1 MEKVL
6 ELYKYV
12 DGVNDTPFP
21 SSGDGQL
28 RSRSFRYDAKRMGG
42 APTITLTA
50 MYPSCLDNE
59 WDKNV
64 YASFNGERYYLKQ
77 TPTSSYSNEDTRY
90 KHEVELVSERM
101 ILDNIYF
108 YDVVQENT
116 DVDKPVSNSSK
127 FAFFGDIEEYV
138 ARLNSSLS
146 WSNVDYHVVID
157 EGIFSEEKQVSFEN
171 QVITVALQE
180 IYNIYQIPYYFVGK
194 TIHVGVYQESI
205 EHLFKYGIENS
216 LLSITKDNANAK
228 IINRITGVGS
238 SDNIPYYYPND
249 DEKGVTR
256 PLLNG
261 SKDGVEIIDASK
273 YRKVRLSDRFNF
285 SGSLQT
291 STPLIDENKY
301 TLGDLRYESSKD
313 GKGQY
318 SLDFYYS
325 FTLNQQDDVFF
336 GVNSLYENNVD
347 LRYEVYKTSGQHFGY
362 FTGVNTLSLTG
373 GTYNFIIR
381 WKFLYEGSLMSLEDN
396 LPMILE
402 HYLHA
407 FANVVVDAQNT
418 WTLKGIPVSLS
429 NYGLSVQNP
438 SDGDVLSIEQISYIN
453 TQPSLMPPIYR
464 STSGDE
470 RFYNAQNNT
479 YKDKNGNYY
488 TFDNEYSNINPR
500 EHIENF
506 DDIRPTIKNVTNS
519 EGYYIDRFIDFAYDL
534 YDNDDVDEEGKYIHK
549 YFYAKLN
556 KFDGENGFNLF
567 DHAID
572 ESEMVISMTSG
583 SCGSCSFKI
592 MVNKDTKKNTVQV
605 DEYGNL
611 LRDSD
616 GNVRFGSPQDKQNDT
631 INNQVW
637 IALEKD
643 AQTFGILMPNASKQY
658 RPIAG
663 DTFVILHIDLPKAYI
678 TAAEK
683 RLEDELIKYMHEN
696 NFEKFN
702 FSISFSR
709 IFFEEHP
716 EILQKLSENSK
727 LQVEYNG
734 TTYVLYVS
742 SLSYSMT
749 TDKPLPEIKVELDD
763 AITISQNQINK
774 IVEST
779 KKELISSV
787 NKDVFWVDIKGIPSW
802 ITSEKPKY
810 SYSELSGSA
819 SQIDGLWVVKTDA
832 NGQSYLYTTYQVATQ
847 LGITTFASNE
857 KVDIEGIYDG
867 LPIDNQTLYW
877 ELDENGKKT
886 VLKAK
891 GGGEGTLAGIEITGE
906 GNAITDVTPSSD
918 GTKLVFSK
926 GLTFVDKSYLDEN
939 FYTKTYI
946 ADTFYTKQYIE
957 DVFFKKDDAT
967 DLFVTLDE
975 TEQEI
980 LGIKVFKEG
989 IKIGNSRIH
998 QSQDGVLFLDG
1009 HLVVS
1014 GSVTMYGDNGDID
1027 IPTIWA
1033 GLPIDEKTLVRNE
1046 EGVLMVNPN
1055 IELGGASS
1063 WDEITGK
1070 PEWIGTSKPEYS
1082 YNEIKNIPDLTIYA
1096 SKDALKDYVS
1106 LTGTESVEGI
1116 KDFVNGI
1123 AIDGLSIYKSQDDVV
1138 YVDANLVVRGAV
1150 VMYGNAIADIPS
1162 FMESLLLDENT
1173 LTLNEEGRLTVI
1185 GGTGGGS
1192 IEHPLSWSG
1201 YSSGSY
1207 DGSAAK
1213 NFYIPSKV
1221 SELTNDS
1228 SFITSSAL
1236 SGYATES
1243 YVTSRGYITSSSLSG
1258 YATESWVNGKGY
1270 LTSSSLNG
1278 YATQSWVTGQGYAT
1292 SAALGGYLPKTGGT
1306 ITGDLLIDGT
1316 RAFMPMENSYGI
1328 YFKGLGVSL
1337 HKSHEYH
1344 NAVCTIETSGRVIFP
1359 QTPLVVGSTLATQDW
1374 VSGAYLPKSGGSMT
1388 GNLWIPAI
1396 YAKIIAASSGNA
1408 YITFYNSTNT
1418 SALGDIGVLST
1429 AKPAF
1434 YDYGSK
1440 VWLNLVYNT
1449 NWCTLNTDSS
1459 SNPYLLLRHSSG
1471 TTHYVQNYNS
1481 YLYLGAGSSKSLRI
1495 DTNGNCLAVGGIT
1508 QYSDERKKT
1517 IINHVQLSLREIADA
1532 PLIEHY
1538 YNSDERKTTHVGS
1551 IAQYWAGLNDW
1562 FCKQDDEG
1570 YYTME
1575 IQNAALASAISVA
1588 RELLK
1593 YETKT
1598 DKQIRRLKK
1607 RINELEEEIEK
1618 LKTA

>member
-1 MEKVL
+1 
-6 ELYKYV
+6 
-12 DGVNDTPFP
+12 
-21 SSGDGQL
+21 
-28 RSRSFRYDAKRMGG
+28 
-42 APTITLTA
+42 
-50 MYPSCLDNE
+50 
-59 WDKNV
+59 
-64 YASFNGERYYLKQ
+64 
-77 TPTSSYSNEDTRY
+77 
-90 KHEVELVSERM
+90 
-101 ILDNIYF
+101 
-108 YDVVQENT
+108 
-116 DVDKPVSNSSK
+116 
-127 FAFFGDIEEYV
+127 
-138 ARLNSSLS
+138 
-146 WSNVDYHVVID
+146 
-157 EGIFSEEKQVSFEN
+157 
-171 QVITVALQE
+171 
-180 IYNIYQIPYYFVGK
+180 
-194 TIHVGVYQESI
+194 
-205 EHLFKYGIENS
+205 
-216 LLSITKDNANAK
+216 
-228 IINRITGVGS
+228 
-238 SDNIPYYYPND
+238 
-249 DEKGVTR
+249 
-256 PLLNG
+256 
-261 SKDGVEIIDASK
+261 
-273 YRKVRLSDRFNF
+273 
-285 SGSLQT
+285 
-291 STPLIDENKY
+291 
-301 TLGDLRYESSKD
+301 
-313 GKGQY
+313 
-318 SLDFYYS
+318 
-325 FTLNQQDDVFF
+325 
-336 GVNSLYENNVD
+336 
-347 LRYEVYKTSGQHFGY
+347 
-362 FTGVNTLSLTG
+362 
-373 GTYNFIIR
+373 
-381 WKFLYEGSLMSLEDN
+381 
-396 LPMILE
+396 
-402 HYLHA
+402 
-407 FANVVVDAQNT
+407 
-418 WTLKGIPVSLS
+418 
-429 NYGLSVQNP
+429 
-438 SDGDVLSIEQISYIN
+438 
-453 TQPSLMPPIYR
+453 MPPIYR

-819 SQIDGLWVVKTDA
+819 SQSDGLWVVKTDA
-832 NGQSYLYTTYQVATQ
+832 NGQSYLYTTYPVATQ

-939 FYTKTYI
+939 FYDKTYI
-946 ADTFYTKQYIE
+946 D

-980 LGIKVFKEG
+980 LGIKIFNEG

-1033 GLPIDEKTLVRNE
+1033 GLPIDGNTLVRNE
-1046 EGVLMVNPN
+1046 EGILMVNPN

-1063 WDEITGK
+1063 WDEISGK
-1070 PEWIGTSKPEYS
+1070 PEWITDTKPSYTYSEISGT
-1082 YNEIKNIPDLTIYA
+1082 PDLSVYA
-1096 SKDALKDYVS
+1096 SKDDLKGYVS

-1123 AIDGLSIYKSQDDVV
+1123 AIDGLSIYKSKDDVV

-1150 VMYGNAIADIPS
+1150 VMYGDAIADIPS

-1192 IEHPLSWSG
+1192 IEYPLSWSG

-1207 DGSAAK
+1207 DGSVAK
-1213 NFYIPSKV
+1213 SIYIPSKV

-1228 SFITSSAL
+1228 SFITSSA
-1236 SGYATES
+1236 
-1243 YVTSRGYITSSSLSG
+1243 LSG

-1292 SAALGGYLPKTGGT
+1292 SA
-1306 ITGDLLIDGT
+1306 
-1316 RAFMPMENSYGI
+1316 
-1328 YFKGLGVSL
+1328 
-1337 HKSHEYH
+1337 
-1344 NAVCTIETSGRVIFP
+1344 
-1359 QTPLVVGSTLATQDW
+1359 TL
-1374 VSGAYLPKSGGSMT
+1374 GAYLPLTGGTLSGELKVEASAYFGTDEGCDIFLRRTNYLSYIHAVHSLGITTNSNRNNVVLAVMQNNVGIGTSNPEAKLDVNGGVIARGLIFAQASRQELISLKNTTSSAAYISMCSMNQNAKKWYIGSNINHHLVFRYSTDSGSTSTEYMYVENNGRLWVGST
-1388 GNLWIPAI
+1388 QSYLLNLHRKQNNGGAYVRYLASNQQVYSWAVGSNDKHKFAWFYQDTSQGIDASKMELDASGNLL
-1396 YAKIIAASSGNA
+1396 A
-1408 YITFYNSTNT
+1408 Y
-1418 SALGDIGVLST
+1418 GGV
-1429 AKPAF
+1429 
-1434 YDYGSK
+1434 
-1440 VWLNLVYNT
+1440 
-1449 NWCTLNTDSS
+1449 
-1459 SNPYLLLRHSSG
+1459 
-1471 TTHYVQNYNS
+1471 
-1481 YLYLGAGSSKSLRI
+1481 
-1495 DTNGNCLAVGGIT
+1495 T
-1508 QYSDERKKT
+1508 QYSDIRKKT
-1517 IINHVQLSLREIADA
+1517 VINHVQLSLKEVADA

-1562 FCKQDDEG
+1562 FCKKDDEG

-1575 IQNAALASAISVA
+1575 IQNAALASAISIA
-1588 RELLK
+1588 RELVK

-1598 DKQIRRLKK
+1598 DKQIKRLKK

>member
-157 EGIFSEEKQVSFEN
+157 DGIFSEEKQVSFEN

-261 SKDGVEIIDASK
+261 SKDGVKIIDASK

-402 HYLHA
+402 HYFHA

-519 EGYYIDRFIDFAYDL
+519 EGDYIDRFIDFAYDL

-819 SQIDGLWVVKTDA
+819 SQSDGLWVVKTDA
-832 NGQSYLYTTYQVATQ
+832 NGQSYLYTTYPVATQ

-939 FYTKTYI
+939 FHTKTYI

-1033 GLPIDEKTLVRNE
+1033 GLPIDENTLVRNE

-1070 PEWIGTSKPEYS
+1070 PEWITDTKPSYTYSEISGT
-1082 YNEIKNIPDLTIYA
+1082 PDLSVYA
-1096 SKDALKDYVS
+1096 SKDDLKGYVS

-1150 VMYGNAIADIPS
+1150 VMYGDAIADIPS

-1192 IEHPLSWSG
+1192 IEYPLSWSG

-1207 DGSAAK
+1207 DGSVAK
-1213 NFYIPSKV
+1213 SIYIPSKV

-1236 SGYATES
+1236 SGYATE
-1243 YVTSRGYITSSSLSG
+1243 T
-1258 YATESWVNGKGY
+1258 WVNNKGY

-1292 SAALGGYLPKTGGT
+1292 SAALGGYLPLTGGAL
-1306 ITGDLLIDGT
+1306 TGSLWIDGD
-1316 RAFMPMENSYGI
+1316 RAFMPMDTNGYGLYFAGLNINIHKNHSYQAPFIGSDANGNLQ
-1328 YFKGLGVSL
+1328 FAK
-1337 HKSHEYH
+1337 HP
-1344 NAVCTIETSGRVIFP
+1344 TISGSPI
-1359 QTPLVVGSTLATQDW
+1359 ATQGW
-1374 VSGAYLPKSGGSMT
+1374 VSGAYLPKSGGTITGDLTISGKTLYVDTIRGT
-1388 GNLWIPAI
+1388 GNYWIMGGGASGNISFGGYYAGCTTSLNGDTIKVVAGNFEKMLIQKGALYIRQDQWANGLRLERTVANSGAAI
-1396 YAKIIAASSGNA
+1396 SIYSNSTYLGYFGINGSSVFELGYASTGVKFTVDSSGNGL
-1408 YITFYNSTNT
+1408 FY
-1418 SALGDIGVLST
+1418 
-1429 AKPAF
+1429 
-1434 YDYGSK
+1434 
-1440 VWLNLVYNT
+1440 
-1449 NWCTLNTDSS
+1449 
-1459 SNPYLLLRHSSG
+1459 
-1471 TTHYVQNYNS
+1471 
-1481 YLYLGAGSSKSLRI
+1481 
-1495 DTNGNCLAVGGIT
+1495 GGIT

-1562 FCKQDDEG
+1562 FCKQDDDG

-1575 IQNAALASAISVA
+1575 IQNAALASAISIA
-1588 RELLK
+1588 RELAK

-1607 RINELEEEIEK
+1607 RISELEDEIEK

>member
-157 EGIFSEEKQVSFEN
+157 DGIFSEEKQVSFEN

-261 SKDGVEIIDASK
+261 STDGVEIIDASK

-402 HYLHA
+402 HYFHA

-819 SQIDGLWVVKTDA
+819 SQSDGLWVVKTDA
-832 NGQSYLYTTYQVATQ
+832 NGQSYLYTTYPVATQ

-939 FYTKTYI
+939 FYDKTYI
-946 ADTFYTKQYIE
+946 D

-980 LGIKVFKEG
+980 LGIKIFNEG

-1014 GSVTMYGDNGDID
+1014 GSVTMYGD
-1027 IPTIWA
+1027 
-1033 GLPIDEKTLVRNE
+1033 
-1046 EGVLMVNPN
+1046 
-1055 IELGGASS
+1055 
-1063 WDEITGK
+1063 
-1070 PEWIGTSKPEYS
+1070 
-1082 YNEIKNIPDLTIYA
+1082 
-1096 SKDALKDYVS
+1096 
-1106 LTGTESVEGI
+1106 
-1116 KDFVNGI
+1116 
-1123 AIDGLSIYKSQDDVV
+1123 
-1138 YVDANLVVRGAV
+1138 
-1150 VMYGNAIADIPS
+1150 AIADIPS

-1192 IEHPLSWSG
+1192 IEYPLSWSG

-1207 DGSAAK
+1207 DGSVAK
-1213 NFYIPSKV
+1213 SIYIPSKV

-1228 SFITSSAL
+1228 SFITSSA
-1236 SGYATES
+1236 
-1243 YVTSRGYITSSSLSG
+1243 LSG

-1292 SAALGGYLPKTGGT
+1292 SA
-1306 ITGDLLIDGT
+1306 
-1316 RAFMPMENSYGI
+1316 
-1328 YFKGLGVSL
+1328 
-1337 HKSHEYH
+1337 
-1344 NAVCTIETSGRVIFP
+1344 
-1359 QTPLVVGSTLATQDW
+1359 TL
-1374 VSGAYLPKSGGSMT
+1374 GAYLPLTGGTLSGELKVEASAYFGTDEGCDIFLRRTNYLSYIHAVHSLGITTNSNRNNVVLAVMQNNVGIGTSNPEAKLDVNGGVIARGLIFAQASRQELISLKNTTSSAAYISMCSMNQNAKKWYIGSNINHHLVFRYSTDSGSTSTEYMYVENNGRLWVGST
-1388 GNLWIPAI
+1388 QSYLLNLHRKQNNGGAYVRYLASNQQVYSWAVGSNDKHKFAWFYQDTSQGIDASKMELDASGNLL
-1396 YAKIIAASSGNA
+1396 A
-1408 YITFYNSTNT
+1408 Y
-1418 SALGDIGVLST
+1418 GGV
-1429 AKPAF
+1429 
-1434 YDYGSK
+1434 
-1440 VWLNLVYNT
+1440 
-1449 NWCTLNTDSS
+1449 
-1459 SNPYLLLRHSSG
+1459 
-1471 TTHYVQNYNS
+1471 
-1481 YLYLGAGSSKSLRI
+1481 
-1495 DTNGNCLAVGGIT
+1495 T
-1508 QYSDERKKT
+1508 QYSDIRKKT
-1517 IINHVQLSLREIADA
+1517 VINHVQLSLKEVADA

-1562 FCKQDDEG
+1562 FCKKDDEG

-1575 IQNAALASAISVA
+1575 IQNAALASAISIA
-1588 RELLK
+1588 RELVK

-1598 DKQIRRLKK
+1598 DKQIKRLKK